1 MLVELC
7 SDVLTALEVLGL
19 NKNAV
24 TVGEPAASDDCSA
37 VYVWGISI
45 YDSDAPLNPRGDDA
59 GCFFRR
65 TYEIGYRID
74 LCHKVRG
81 DGKELTSTESL
92 TEATGVYDAFDL
104 AWCTLAAAASA
115 GTLFT
120 DISGC
125 EYVIIGELEIADP
138 LGDRV
143 SGTGLIK
150 VTAPCTT

>member
-1 MLVELC
+1 VLVELC
-7 SDVLTALEVLGL
+7 SDVLTVLETLEL
-19 NKNAV
+19 DKYAV
-24 TVGEPAASDDCSA
+24 TVGEPAASDGCSG

-81 DGKELTSTESL
+81 DGKELTASESLKESTE
-92 TEATGVYDAFDL
+92 VYDAFDE
-104 AWCTLAAAASA
+104 AWCALASAASDE
-115 GTLFT
+115 TLFP

-125 EYVIIGELEIADP
+125 EYVVIGELEISDP

-143 SGTGLIK
+143 SGTGIIK